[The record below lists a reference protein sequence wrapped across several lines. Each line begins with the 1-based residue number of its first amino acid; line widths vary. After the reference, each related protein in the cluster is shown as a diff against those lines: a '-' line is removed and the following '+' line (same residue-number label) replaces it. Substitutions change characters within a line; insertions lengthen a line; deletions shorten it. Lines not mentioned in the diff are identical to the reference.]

1 MTLVRWDPMREML
14 NLHAR
19 FAGAPGNGDDTYGSW
34 APAVDIFERG
44 DDLVIRA
51 EIPGVDKDDID
62 INVENNTLSIRGE
75 RKREEEFDED
85 RTYKTERVFGSFVR
99 TFRLPRTVDSSRIAA
114 KYVNGVLELQLPK
127 AEEAKPRRIEI
138 KAH

>member
-1 MTLVRWDPMREML
+1 MRELL

-19 FAGAPGNGDDTYGSW
+19 FAGVPGNGDDTYGSW

-51 EIPGVDKDDID
+51 EIPGVDKNDID

-75 RKREEEFDED
+75 RKREDELDED
-85 RTYKTERVFGSFVR
+85 RTYKRERVFGSFVR
-99 TFRLPRTVDSSRIAA
+99 TFRLPRSVDSSRISAS
-114 KYVNGVLELQLPK
+114 YVNGVLELQLPK

-138 KAH
+138 KTH